1 MEQLA
6 TWLKQNMQVLVESA
20 SEKLAQDARIRATV
34 EESVASFYDSVAR
47 SAKLGNALPLH
58 AQLIDWVEARSA
70 PTDEAFDG
78 GLVPVLTT
86 LKRVLWE
93 SVCEHAESEK
103 AVPMLSQIEELF
115 SEAAGQLAQLETE
128 ALLKDTDNELLR
140 MRTEMQRIE
149 KRKTDF
155 IAVAAHELK
164 TPLTIIEGYNG
175 MIKSLIGSLGRP
187 DLASVVEGLAS
198 GTARLRELIQDMID
212 VSLIDM
218 QMLELHYQPLWLNR
232 LMEIVEEEI
241 ERDVKQRGLTLS
253 IKHETLPRSP
263 TYGDPERLLQ
273 VLMKVIANAI
283 KYTPD
288 GGAVT
293 ISARELPG
301 FTDLMVEDTGIGIAA
316 EDLSIIFQKFS
327 SMEDVS
333 THSSGK
339 VKFKGAGPGLGLA
352 IARGIIE
359 AHGGSIWAESEG
371 HSETALPGST
381 FHILIP
387 MRDAPPEDEMGA
399 EVFRTVTQG
408 QGEWA

>member
-1 MEQLA
+1 
-6 TWLKQNMQVLVESA
+6 
-20 SEKLAQDARIRATV
+20 
-34 EESVASFYDSVAR
+34 
-47 SAKLGNALPLH
+47 
-58 AQLIDWVEARSA
+58 
-70 PTDEAFDG
+70 
-78 GLVPVLTT
+78 
-86 LKRVLWE
+86 
-93 SVCEHAESEK
+93 
-103 AVPMLSQIEELF
+103 
-115 SEAAGQLAQLETE
+115 
-128 ALLKDTDNELLR
+128 
-140 MRTEMQRIE
+140 
-149 KRKTDF
+149 
-155 IAVAAHELK
+155 
-164 TPLTIIEGYNG
+164 
-175 MIKSLIGSLGRP
+175 
-187 DLASVVEGLAS
+187 
-198 GTARLRELIQDMID
+198 
-212 VSLIDM
+212 
-218 QMLELHYQPLWLNR
+218 
-232 LMEIVEEEI
+232 MEIVEEEI
-241 ERDVKQRGLTLS
+241 ERDVNQRGLTLS
-253 IKHETLPRSP
+253 VKRETLPDSP

-288 GGAVT
+288 GGAIT

-339 VKFKGAGPGLGLA
+339 TKFKGAGPGLGLA

-408 QGEWA
+408 QSEWA